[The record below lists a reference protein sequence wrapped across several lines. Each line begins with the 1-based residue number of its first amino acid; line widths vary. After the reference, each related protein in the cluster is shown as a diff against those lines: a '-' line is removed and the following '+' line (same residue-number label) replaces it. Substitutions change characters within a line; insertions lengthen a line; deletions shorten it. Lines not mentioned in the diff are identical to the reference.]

1 MKKLMKMKGALV
13 FILVITM
20 FSSVLLSGCG
30 SSGTEAEKQQ
40 VAFAARYET
49 PVTTWDPSIV
59 YDTGN
64 QIMLNFYEMLL
75 RYDANTDK
83 FIPVLA
89 TEYSKSDDGLI
100 WTFKLRKGVKFHD
113 GTDFNAEAVKFSIDR
128 TIAGQKGSAYIWDP
142 VQEIKVVDDYT
153 VEFDLKRPVALEF
166 IVSAANAAFIM
177 SPTAV
182 KAAGATF
189 DEQAAWF
196 NKGNE
201 AGTGPYMLQ
210 SQVPGDEVIATK
222 FDGYWGG
229 WEGQHFDKVVFKLI
243 PEDASRRQM
252 LESGEA
258 DVVTSLMV
266 EDIDALKDNPEVQIV
281 VSEGISNM
289 VAYLN
294 TEKKPLNN
302 VKVRQAIAYAFP
314 YEDVVNYIKKG
325 YASVA
330 TGIIPKNM
338 WGSMESNV
346 YTHDL
351 DKAKQLLTE
360 AGYPNGGFTLTYTY
374 GSGREDRKK
383 TAELFK
389 SELAKIG
396 VTLDI
401 KAMPWDSQWA
411 MAHNTDPN
419 QRQDIFSTKYW
430 SDIISPYDQYFTLVK
445 SEDTINWNLAYYKN
459 PELDKLIDKAGTVA
473 ASDREASLPIF
484 KQIGDIVAR
493 DCIIIPEGDQKSVII
508 LNKNFKGYV
517 PNSAYIDTVFF
528 YDCYREEAK

>member
-1 MKKLMKMKGALV
+1 MKKKRRLTILALV
-13 FILVITM
+13 LT
-20 FSSVLLSGCG
+20 LLLTTLLPGCG
-30 SSGTEAEKQQ
+30 GGQQAQTEDLQ

-49 PVTTWDPSIV
+49 PITTWDPSIV

-64 QIMLNFYEMLL
+64 QIMLNFYDLLL
-75 RYDANTDK
+75 RYDANTDS
-83 FIPVLA
+83 FIPQLA
-89 TEYSKSDDGLI
+89 TEYSKSDDGLV
-100 WTFKLRKGVKFHD
+100 WTFKLREGVKFHD

-128 TIAGQKGSAYIWDP
+128 TVAGQLGSAYIWAP
-142 VQEIKVVDDYT
+142 LKEIKVVDDYT
-153 VEFDLKRPVALEF
+153 VEFYLNSPVALEF
-166 IVSAANAAFIM
+166 IVSAANAAYIM

-182 KAAGATF
+182 KAAGDTF
-189 DEQAAWF
+189 EAQTDWF
-196 NKGNE
+196 STGVE
-201 AGTGPYMLQ
+201 CGTGPYMLQ

-222 FDGYWGG
+222 FDDYWGG
-229 WEGQHFDKVVFKLI
+229 WEGEHFDKVIFKLI

-266 EDIDALKDNPEVQIV
+266 EDIEALKDNENIQIV
-281 VSEGISNM
+281 VSEGISSM

-294 TEKKPLNN
+294 TEKEPLNN

-314 YEDVVNYIKKG
+314 YEDVATYVKKG

-338 WGSMESNV
+338 WGSMDKNI

-351 DKAKQLLTE
+351 DKAKALLAE
-360 AGYPNGGFTLTYTY
+360 AGYPDGGFTLTYTY
-374 GSGREDRKK
+374 GAGREDRKK

-389 SELAKIG
+389 GELAKIG

-401 KAMPWDSQWA
+401 QAMPWDSQWA

-430 SDIISPYDQYFTLVK
+430 SDVISPYDQYYTLVK
-445 SEDTINWNLAYYKN
+445 SEDTINWNISYYKN
-459 PELDKLIDKAGTVA
+459 PELDKLIDQAGLA
-473 ASDREASLPIF
+473 AAKDRESSLPIF
-484 KQIGDIVAR
+484 KQIGEIVAN
-493 DCIIIPEGDQKSVII
+493 DCVIIPEGDQKSVMI
-508 LNKNFKGYV
+508 LSKSFKGFV

-528 YDCYREEAK
+528 YDCYRDAAE

>member
-1 MKKLMKMKGALV
+1 MKKKQLMTMT
-13 FILVITM
+13 LVIVLVIST
-20 FSSVLLSGCG
+20 LLSGC
-30 SSGTEAEKQQ
+30 SSGQNAAPAEMQ

-64 QIMLNFYEMLL
+64 QVMHNFYEMLL
-75 RYDANTDK
+75 KYDATSDTL
-83 FIPVLA
+83 IPVLA
-89 TEYSKSDDGLI
+89 TEYSKSEDGLV
-100 WTFKLRKGVKFHD
+100 WTFKLREGVKFHD

-128 TIAGQKGSAYIWDP
+128 TVAGQMGSAYIWAP
-142 VQEIKVVDDYT
+142 LKEIKVVDDYT
-153 VEFDLKRPVALEF
+153 VEFYLNSPVALDF

-182 KAAGATF
+182 KAAGADFNAQT
-189 DEQAAWF
+189 DWF
-196 NKGNE
+196 SQGFE

-222 FDGYWGG
+222 FEDYWAG
-229 WEGQHFDKVVFKLI
+229 WEGNHFDKVVFKLI
-243 PEDASRRQM
+243 SEDASRRQM

-266 EDIDALKDNPEVQIV
+266 EDIEALKNNPDVQIV

-294 TEKKPLNN
+294 TEKAPLNN

-314 YEDVVNYIKKG
+314 YEDIVNFIKKG

-338 WGSMESNV
+338 WGSMETSP
-346 YTHDL
+346 YTYDL
-351 DKAKQLLTE
+351 EKAKALLAE
-360 AGYPNGGFTLTYTY
+360 AGYPDGGFTLTYTY
-374 GSGREDRKK
+374 GAGREDRKK

-389 SELAKIG
+389 GELAKIG
-396 VTLDI
+396 ITLDI
-401 KAMPWDSQWA
+401 QAMPWDSQWA

-445 SEDTINWNLAYYKN
+445 SEETINWNIAYYKN
-459 PELDKLIDKAGTVA
+459 PTVDKLIIDAGIA
-473 ASDREASLPIF
+473 AAKNRESSLPIF
-484 KQIGDIVAR
+484 KQIGEIVAN
-493 DCIIIPEGDQKSVII
+493 DCIIIPEGDQKSVMI
-508 LNKNFKGYV
+508 LSKSFQGFV

-528 YDCYREEAK
+528 YDCYRDTSK